1 MNREYSDDEKFSSLV
16 DSSPMPTAI
25 YKGRQMVIS
34 FANQAM
40 IDLWGKD
47 ESVIGMPLKQ
57 ALPELDGQPFHDI
70 LAHVFDTGETYYA
83 KESSADLVVNGR
95 LQTFYFTFTYKPI
108 KDCDGQTYAII
119 NTAAHLTELV
129 SARKEIAETQERLA
143 FALQSAGIGTWD
155 LDPINSKVNWDNR
168 CRELFGFSPEGEI
181 AYEDVLSRIYPDDE
195 AMVNAAVIAAVD
207 PKGEG
212 NYDIRYRT
220 LNKEIN
226 QLRWVHCKGKA
237 YFNAEN
243 IAYRFAGIA
252 QDVTS
257 EVVSKRREQQ
267 LMSLVSHNAD
277 HMTVA
282 DMEGNL
288 IYMNAASRNLLGV
301 GLDADVTKLSAKDFY
316 TPEELDR
323 VQNHIIK
330 EITETSGWQGT
341 INLRNFITK
350 EIIPCNVNYL
360 LIKDPESGDVIGRGA
375 TARDLRPEIKAKA
388 ELQRLATIV
397 DSSEDFCNYC
407 DIQGNTFYI
416 NPSGI
421 ALIGIDEA
429 QISKSN
435 LFDYH
440 SEATNELIKR
450 EILPVLLSKG
460 KWSGELELLHQKTG
474 EIIPIHKQLYA
485 IREEITNT
493 PVAIAGIARD
503 LRPELNARKILNDKN
518 EALQRAFNELE
529 FLANT
534 VPSIVWTSRPDGT
547 LDYINQRW
555 YDQSGRPKEEVIS
568 STLTEAVH
576 PDDKAHASAAWA
588 HALETG
594 DPYETEYRIKDRFN
608 EYRWFLVRALPLKN
622 AHGEIVKWYG
632 TNTDVHH
639 QKELEKQ
646 KDDFLGIASHELK
659 TPVTSLKAYSQVLE
673 AMFKRSGDLKNAEF
687 LSRMNKQV
695 DRLTNLIGDLLDVTK
710 INAGRLQFN
719 HSMFD
724 FNEMVEEVIEDVQ
737 RTSAKHIINK
747 NLKFKRAIFG
757 DRERV
762 CQVVTNLLTNA
773 VKYSPD
779 ANEVV
784 IYTEDHEEHVRVCVQ
799 DYGIGISS
807 EKKDHVFEQFYRVS
821 GNKEHTF
828 PGLGLGLYISSEIVK
843 RLKGKIWVN
852 SVEGKGSTFCF
863 SIPVKQEIIL

>member
-1 MNREYSDDEKFSSLV
+1 MSKKYSEQERFTSLV
-16 DSSPMPTAI
+16 EASPMPTAI
-25 YKGRQMVIS
+25 YKGREMIIS
-34 FANQAM
+34 IANDAM

-47 ESVIGMPLKQ
+47 ESVIGKPLKI
-57 ALPELDGQPFHDI
+57 AIPELDGQPFHDI

-83 KESSADLVVNGR
+83 KESRADLVVDGK
-95 LQTFYFTFTYKPI
+95 LQTFYFTFTYKPL
-108 KDCDGQTYAII
+108 KDSDGHTYAII

-129 SARKEIAETQERLA
+129 SARKQIAETQERLA

-155 LDPINSKVNWDNR
+155 LDPINNKVNWDDR
-168 CRELFGFSPEGEI
+168 CRELFGFSTEGEI
-181 AYEDVLSRIYPDDE
+181 DYDDVLNCIHPDDKE
-195 AMVNAAVIAAVD
+195 MVNRAVIVAVN
-207 PKGEG
+207 PAGEG

-220 LNKEIN
+220 VSEIN
-226 QLRWVHCKGKA
+226 NELRWVHCKGKA

-243 IAYRFAGIA
+243 LAYRFAGIA

-257 EVVSKRREQQ
+257 EVAAKRREQQ

-288 IYMNAASRNLLGV
+288 IYMNTASRNLLGV
-301 GLDADVTKLSAKDFY
+301 DLDADVTELSAKDFY

-330 EITETSGWQGT
+330 EITEESGWQGT

-360 LIKDPESGDVIGRGA
+360 LIKDPETGEVIGRGA
-375 TARDLRPEIKAKA
+375 TARDLRPEIRAKA

-407 DIQGNTFYI
+407 DIHGNTFYI

-421 ALIGIDEA
+421 TLIGIDEA
-429 QISKSN
+429 KIQTST

-440 SEATNELIKR
+440 SEATNELITT
-450 EILPVLLSKG
+450 EILPVLINKG

-474 EIIPIHKQLYA
+474 EIIPIHKQLYM
-485 IREEITNT
+485 IREEITNM

-518 EALQRAFNELE
+518 NALQRAFNELE
-529 FLANT
+529 FLADT

-555 YDQSGRPKEEVIS
+555 YDQSGRPKEEIIS
-568 STLTEAVH
+568 SSWTDAVH
-576 PDDKAHASAAWA
+576 PDDKARATVAWS
-588 HALETG
+588 HALKTG
-594 DPYETEYRIKDRFN
+594 NAYQTEFRIKDKYN

-622 AHGEIVKWYG
+622 ASGEIVKWYG

-659 TPVTSLKAYSQVLE
+659 TPVTSLKAYAQVLE
-673 AMFKRSGDLKNAEF
+673 AMFKRSGDLKNADF
-687 LSRMNKQV
+687 LAKMNKQV

-719 HSMFD
+719 HSTFD

-737 RTSAKHIINK
+737 RTSSKHIISK
-747 NLKFKRAIFG
+747 NLNFKRTIFG
-757 DRERV
+757 DRERI

-784 IYTEDHEEHVRVCVQ
+784 IYTNDQETNVQLCVQ

-807 EKKDHVFEQFYRVS
+807 EKKDQVFEQFYRVS

-843 RLKGKIWVN
+843 RLNGNIWVN

-863 SIPVKQEIIL
+863 SIPVNQETNT